1 MRTVC
6 WQRVFAFHAEVER
19 PLAAAAA
26 WVSSDHFMRS
36 DGSVGS
42 YVTCADAGFSVGE
55 DEGLESLVLA
65 MLWGIGTSTYRGNVH
80 CSHDHS
86 QGSRREDDSPECEPE
101 RVLAGGLCVEIPQ
114 NTNPEDHQ
122 GRSQSDEPRVLTKKR
137 PVAVEVAPENREF
150 RDNEED
156 CYRQYTADNTCNG
169 NHLLQTPADTT
180 WLTASKKKKLVNMEI
195 FTSKRASAAMMSRR
209 VMIFSTRIPL
219 RMTYPGPARESFR
232 KDIMVD
238 LRSQS
243 TQALDDDDM
252 F

>member
-1 MRTVC
+1 
-6 WQRVFAFHAEVER
+6 
-19 PLAAAAA
+19 
-26 WVSSDHFMRS
+26 
-36 DGSVGS
+36 
-42 YVTCADAGFSVGE
+42 
-55 DEGLESLVLA
+55 
-65 MLWGIGTSTYRGNVH
+65 MLWGIGTSNYRGNVH

-86 QGSRREDDSPECEPE
+86 QGSCRKDDSPECEPE
-101 RVLAGGLCVEIPQ
+101 RFLAGDFRVEIPQ
-114 NTNPEDHQ
+114 DTNSQDHH
-122 GRSQSDEPRVLTKKR
+122 GRSQSDEPRVMTKKR
-137 PVAVEVAPENREF
+137 PVTVEVAPENRQL

-156 CYRQYTADNTCNG
+156 YAIVSILQPYSG

-180 WLTASKKKKLVNMEI
+180 CVTASKKKKLVNMEI
-195 FTSKRASAAMMSRR
+195 FTSKRAPAAMMSRR